1 MQHRQVGIGINIR
14 LYSMLYNVLNEFQQR
29 TSSVPPPFECFFVF
43 RSAAKIVRINILS
56 LRSDPQISRHLLTIP
71 LNSGSCFKQT
81 SLYLKVLRFHFPQP
95 HIACAASVARCPSRI
110 PSDPC
115 FLLIERS
122 IKNR

>member
-1 MQHRQVGIGINIR
+1 MR
-14 LYSMLYNVLNEFQQR
+14 YNVLNEFLQR
-29 TSSVPPPFECFFVF
+29 TSSAPLPFECFFVF
-43 RSAAKIVRINILS
+43 RSAAKIHRVNILS
-56 LRSDPQISRHLLTIP
+56 LKSDPQISGHSLTISF
-71 LNSGSCFKQT
+71 NSESRFKQT

-110 PSDPC
+110 PSDPG

>member
-1 MQHRQVGIGINIR
+1 
-14 LYSMLYNVLNEFQQR
+14 MLYNVLNEFRQR
-29 TSSVPPPFECFFVF
+29 ASSVPLPLECFLAF

-56 LRSDPQISRHLLTIP
+56 LIRDPKISSHSLTIS
-71 LNSGSCFKQT
+71 LNSESRFKQT

-110 PSDPC
+110 PSGPG